1 MKFNEM
7 QELMSEKLDIV
18 HLSDIARELSVS
30 PQVVNN
36 WKKRNKVP
44 YKYVK
49 KLRQIEKDVDK
60 SKNLSRDDLRLL
72 SSINQLGSSSET
84 IETEIDIIEDTINLL
99 SLFKNILYN
108 YYKFIFLCTFL
119 GAFISLFYVTYLA
132 PVVFKATMTILPI
145 EGDSKAGAAGGIA
158 SQFGINFGSSG
169 GNLSSVQLIP
179 DLIKSKSLLSNLLNR
194 KITFEGKKE
203 KTTLMDYYFGITDSA
218 EINRDFYTLKGINTI
233 KNNIVVNKRKS
244 NNLIDIT
251 VSFSDVDAV
260 VDICFGI
267 FHELDKIQKQI
278 SLSRTKDKNIYISER
293 LLTVKEDLRA
303 TEEVLK
309 KFRENNRDINNSP
322 SLTLA
327 ENRLIREVASVSSI
341 YNTLKSQYEIARV
354 EALGSSRLIQII
366 DEPTKPIYRSS
377 PKKKR
382 SVIMSIIFGFFS
394 SSIAVYLKEL
404 YHKHKEKLD

>member
-1 MKFNEM
+1 M
-7 QELMSEKLDIV
+7 QKLLSEKLDIV

-60 SKNLSRDDLRLL
+60 SKNLNSDDLRLL
-72 SSINQLGSSSET
+72 SSINQLGSSNDT
-84 IETEIDIIEDTINLL
+84 IETEINIEDIIKLL
-99 SLFKNILYN
+99 SQFKNILYK
-108 YYKFIFLCTFL
+108 YYKFIFLCTVICAL
-119 GAFISLFYVTYLA
+119 SSLVYVTYLA

-145 EGDSKAGAAGGIA
+145 ESETKGASAGGVA
-158 SQFGINFGSSG
+158 SQFGINLGTSSG

-203 KTTLMDYYFGITDSA
+203 KTTLMDYYFGITDST
-218 EINRDFYTLKGINTI
+218 EINRDFYTLNGINAI
-233 KNNIVVNKRKS
+233 KNNIAVKKRKS

-267 FHELDKIQKQI
+267 FQELDKIQKQI
-278 SLSRTKDKNIYISER
+278 SLSRTQEKNIYISER
-293 LLTVKEDLRA
+293 LSTVKEDLRS

-322 SLTLA
+322 SLLLA
-327 ENRLIREVASVSSI
+327 ENRLIREVASVSTI

-354 EALGSSRLIQII
+354 EVLGSSKLIQII
-366 DEPTKPIYRSS
+366 DKPTKPIYRSS
-377 PKKKR
+377 PKKRR

-394 SSIAVYLKEL
+394 SVIAAHLKEL
-404 YHKHKEKLD
+404 YHRHRNKEKLD